1 MSKSSLAA
9 ILAMQSMFAE
19 PEHRT
24 KVSRTQTEEARPQKG
39 QYYYWFRADGS
50 FLSNSDGER
59 MLREDCV
66 FSCFAIN
73 DKNAIKKFNKR

>member
-19 PEHRT
+19 PEYVKTR
-24 KVSRTQTEEARPQKG
+24 RTQTKEARPHEG

-59 MLREDCV
+59 LLREDCV